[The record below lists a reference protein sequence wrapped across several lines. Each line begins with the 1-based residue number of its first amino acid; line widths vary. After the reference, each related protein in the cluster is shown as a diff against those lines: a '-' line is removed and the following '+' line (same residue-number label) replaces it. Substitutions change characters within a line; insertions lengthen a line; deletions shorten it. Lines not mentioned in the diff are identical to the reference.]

1 MVVSKI
7 FYFQPLPGEMIQFDS
22 YFSTGLKPPT
32 RFYLLTTKMPRL
44 QVWGLLYYSYTT
56 VHMLGQRI
64 LWLLARFVVEPPGI
78 DVGDRDFACC
88 WP

>member
-22 YFSTGLKPPT
+22 YFSYELKPPT
-32 RFYLLTTKMPRL
+32 RFYLLTKKCQGCKVL
-44 QVWGLLYYSYTT
+44 GDCCTT

-78 DVGDRDFACC
+78 DVGDNHGDFACC